1 MIINQLVI
9 RIANVAIVCLFI
21 LWSSPA
27 SAGEPID
34 VSLIQL
40 IANPAAYH
48 GKLVTVRGFLHN
60 KFEDSAL
67 YLSKED
73 GDYLI
78 MRNAVWVNYS
88 QKILKYA
95 GRTIDH
101 ACLDGKFVVLQGT
114 FNKIG
119 HGHMGLFSGELD
131 FVSSG
136 MEQKRYY
143 NGKVEMPDARK

>member
-1 MIINQLVI
+1 MIINRLVTG
-9 RIANVAIVCLFI
+9 IAEVAIVYLCLF
-21 LWSSPA
+21 WSSPA
-27 SAGEPID
+27 SAIEPID

-40 IANPAAYH
+40 IANPAVYH

-67 YLSKED
+67 YLSKEA

-88 QKILKYA
+88 QKRLKYA
-95 GRTIDH
+95 GRVIDH
-101 ACLDGKFVVLQGT
+101 VSLDGKFVVLQGT
-114 FNKIG
+114 FDKIG

-136 MEQKRYY
+136 MELKRCY
-143 NGKVEMPDARK
+143 NGKTEMPDARR